1 MNRDELYRIWKA
13 EKNEKNIQTIPSSF
27 YNDVARLL
35 YECEASATAAGQ
47 DLSEKALF
55 QRELKILRRLS
66 MEIAETRM
74 KKILNASLCH
84 QEIPAEGLSSEEEEF
99 AKQIMLHVGGQ
110 CRFIE
115 ELTKDKGVPVEA
127 TVAVKPAEP
136 RREVVRFVS
145 DFPAIVGVDL
155 KTYGPF
161 KAEDIATLP
170 PENVSALASQGVVKQ
185 IHFSEGIAPK

>member
-1 MNRDELYRIWKA
+1 MNRDELHRIWKA
-13 EKNEKNIQTIPSSF
+13 EKSEKNLQTIPSSF

-35 YECEASATAAGQ
+35 NECEASAPAAGQ
-47 DLSEKALF
+47 DLTQKALF

-84 QEIPAEGLSSEEEEF
+84 QEIPAEGLPSEEEEF
-99 AKQIMLHVGGQ
+99 AKQVMLHVGGY

-115 ELTKDKGVPVEA
+115 ELTKDRGSSIEA
-127 TVAVKPAEP
+127 AVAVKPAEP
-136 RREVVRFVS
+136 RREIVRFVS
-145 DFPAIVGVDL
+145 DFPAIIGVDL

-170 PENVSALASQGVVKQ
+170 TENASALISQGVVKQ
-185 IHFSEGIAPK
+185 IHFSEGMTPK